1 MRGRNLVVT
10 RSRLRIAAQKSG
22 RLSDPARDLLARAGL
37 AFRQSRDR
45 LFCFGETFAVDLLLV
60 RDDDIPGLIGQGAC
74 DLGIVGRNVLVE
86 QSLAAV
92 AAGHDP
98 PCIELL
104 PLGFG
109 KCRLA
114 VAAPD
119 QVIYDSPRSLDGM
132 RIATT
137 YPRLLGEW
145 LRREQVEA
153 RVVELAG
160 SVEIAPSLGTA
171 DAVCDLVSSG
181 ATLAANQLRELA
193 TVFESEAV
201 LVGPIGALSGVR
213 AELLDDL
220 VRRVG
225 AVLSVRD
232 TRLLM
237 LRAPRASI
245 EAVRALLPLL
255 ASAIVMN
262 VDGQGDE
269 VALQA
274 ICPGDVG
281 WSELEGMKR
290 AGAHS
295 MLVLP
300 VERMLA

>member
-1 MRGRNLVVT
+1 MVRN
-10 RSRLRIAAQKSG
+10 RLRIAAQKSG
-22 RLSDPARDLLARAGL
+22 RLADPARELLARAGL

-45 LFCFGETFAVDLLLV
+45 LFCFGETFAIDLLLV
-60 RDDDIPGLIGQGAC
+60 RDDDIPGLIAQGAC
-74 DLGIVGRNVLVE
+74 DLGIVGRNVLME
-86 QSLAAV
+86 QTLAAQSLS
-92 AAGHDP
+92 AGA
-98 PCIELL
+98 PCVELV

-109 KCRLA
+109 RCRLSI
-114 VAAPD
+114 AAPELVRFD
-119 QVIYDSPRSLDGM
+119 NARSLVGL

-137 YPRLLGEW
+137 YPRLLENW
-145 LRREQVEA
+145 LAREHVDA
-153 RVVELAG
+153 KIVELSG
-160 SVEIAPSLGTA
+160 SVEIAPNLGTA
-171 DAVCDLVSSG
+171 DAICDLVSSG

-201 LVGPIGALSGVR
+201 LVGPEDSLTGIR

-220 VRRVG
+220 VRRVT
-225 AVLSVRD
+225 AVLTVRD

-237 LRAPRASI
+237 LRAPRSCI
-245 EAVRALLPLL
+245 DSVRALLPL
-255 ASAIVMN
+255 ASNAIVMG

-274 ICPGDVG
+274 ICPSDVN
-281 WSELEGMKR
+281 WAQLEGMKR